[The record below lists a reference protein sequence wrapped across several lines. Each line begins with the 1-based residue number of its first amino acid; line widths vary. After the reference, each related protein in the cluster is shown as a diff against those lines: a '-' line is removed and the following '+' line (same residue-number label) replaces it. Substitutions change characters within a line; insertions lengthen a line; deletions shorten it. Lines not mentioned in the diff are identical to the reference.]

1 MPAIPEPSKQWY
13 VAHVLSGQE
22 KSTARRLEEY
32 ISREELSAK
41 FFDVLVPQETISEVK
56 KGERKESQ
64 KKFFPGYI
72 IVNMHLYD
80 EDGGLIPETWDA
92 INNTDGIIGFAGT
105 KTRPLPMRQKEVETM
120 LNQIKE
126 RTEEARP
133 SVLFCVGDAVKV
145 NDGPFESQ
153 TGMVEE
159 IDMQKGMMR
168 VSVTIF
174 GRSTP
179 VELEFWQAEK
189 AEL

>member
-1 MPAIPEPSKQWY
+1 MPAIPEPKKQWY

-22 KSTARRLEEY
+22 KSTANRLKRYVEA
-32 ISREELSAK
+32 EELSDK
-41 FFDVLVPQETISEVK
+41 VFDVLVPQETISEVK
-56 KGERKESQ
+56 KGERKEMQ

-72 IVNMHLYD
+72 IVNMHLYN
-80 EDGGLIPETWDA
+80 EEGGLIAETWDA

-105 KTRPLPMRQKEVETM
+105 KDRPLPMRQREVDSM
-120 LNQIKE
+120 LNQIRE

-133 SVLFCVGDAVKV
+133 SVLFAVGDSVKV

-153 TGMVEE
+153 TGVVEE
-159 IDMQKGMMR
+159 IDMEKGMMR

-189 AEL
+189 A

>member
-1 MPAIPEPSKQWY
+1 MCI
-13 VAHVLSGQE
+13 
-22 KSTARRLEEY
+22 RDR
-32 ISREELSAK
+32 
-41 FFDVLVPQETISEVK
+41 TISEVK
-56 KGERKESQ
+56 KGERKEMQ

-72 IVNMHLYD
+72 IVNMHLYN
-80 EDGGLIPETWDA
+80 EEGGLIAETWDA

-105 KTRPLPMRQKEVETM
+105 KDRPLPMRQREVDSM
-120 LNQIKE
+120 LNQIRE

-133 SVLFCVGDAVKV
+133 SVLFAVGDSVKV

-153 TGMVEE
+153 TGVVEE
-159 IDMQKGMMR
+159 IDMEKGMMR

-189 AEL
+189 A

>member
-1 MPAIPEPSKQWY
+1 MPIPEAKKQWY

-22 KSTARRLEEY
+22 KSTANRLKRY
-32 ISREELSAK
+32 IESNELSEK
-41 FFDVLVPQETISEVK
+41 IFDVLVPQETVSEVK
-56 KGERKESQ
+56 KGERKEMQ

-72 IVNMHLYD
+72 IVNMYLYD

-92 INNTDGIIGFAGT
+92 INLTDGIIGFAGT
-105 KTRPLPMRQKEVETM
+105 KNRPLPMRQREVESM

-133 SVLFCVGDAVKV
+133 TVTFNVGDSVKV
-145 NDGPFESQ
+145 NDGPFEAQ
-153 TGMVEE
+153 PGVVEE
-159 IDMQKGMMR
+159 IDMEKGMMR
-168 VSVTIF
+168 VSVSIF

-189 AEL
+189 A

>member
-1 MPAIPEPSKQWY
+1 MPAIPEPKKQWY

-22 KSTARRLEEY
+22 KSTANRLRRHIEA
-32 ISREELSAK
+32 EELSEK

-80 EDGGLIPETWDA
+80 EEGHLIPETWDA

-105 KTRPLPMRQKEVETM
+105 KNRPLPMRQREVDSM

-133 SVLFCVGDAVKV
+133 SVLFAVGDSVKV
-145 NDGPFESQ
+145 NDGPFEAQ
-153 TGMVEE
+153 TGLVEE
-159 IDMQKGMMR
+159 IDMEKGMMR

-174 GRSTP
+174 GRATP

-189 AEL
+189 A